1 MRPVAIVGVLLLILG
16 GLILS
21 GVLSR
26 KSSETVLEI
35 GGVKAEVEESRAFPR
50 WTGVVALVAGVG
62 LVMAGMKKQTG

>member
-1 MRPVAIVGVLLLILG
+1 MRAATIVGVLLLILG

-35 GGVKAEVEESRAFPR
+35 GGVKAEVEESRSFPR
-50 WTGVVALVAGVG
+50 WTGIVALVAGVG
-62 LVMAGMKKQTG
+62 LIAAGARKRV